1 MTDLATLTFFTN
13 SKYQGFVANRTGP
26 KKDQHRGDLRF
37 YRKRIVAL
45 TKDLARRA
53 LVDTEMAGV
62 TAENDDDDLQ
72 KDDVEA
78 PELQIAYEN
87 YAVHLINY
95 FKMLDTKDILQEKY
109 GSINEAQ
116 AAAAALAATANGTT
130 QEVFCDPLLN
140 KRVLVANLDDYV
152 VVKQCVKK
160 SPADPLQAP
169 LIQAIDL
176 AAPALKSKGVKAKK
190 GAGAAAAAAGAA
202 GAAAGASAAA
212 PASDVDTTTATA
224 TTVAPLEATSDTAD
238 WLNALFLSP
247 PIIEKTDDPTA
258 KKKPKKTRVKNP
270 SSLAQI
276 PEIAD
281 DPEVAA

>member
-53 LVDTEMAGV
+53 LVDSDIAAGGA
-62 TAENDDDDLQ
+62 AENDDDDLQ

-116 AAAAALAATANGTT
+116 AAAAANAANAATTNGDTT

-140 KRVLVANLDDYV
+140 KRVLVANLDGYV

-176 AAPALKSKGVKAKK
+176 AAPALKSKGVKAKRTLPT
-190 GAGAAAAAAGAA
+190 
-202 GAAAGASAAA
+202 A
-212 PASDVDTTTATA
+212 PPEVLPQVTVVVPPAEAPPVV
-224 TTVAPLEATSDTAD
+224 VAPFKPSASED
-238 WLNALFLSP
+238 WVNALFLSP
-247 PIIEKTDDPTA
+247 PILEKTDDPA
-258 KKKPKKTRVKNP
+258 SKKKPKKSRAKNQ

-281 DPEVAA
+281 DSEVVAS

>member
-37 YRKRIVAL
+37 YRKRIIAL

-62 TAENDDDDLQ
+62 AAAGVATAGVATAGVAVENDDDDLH

-116 AAAAALAATANGTT
+116 VAAAAALAATA
-130 QEVFCDPLLN
+130 
-140 KRVLVANLDDYV
+140 
-152 VVKQCVKK
+152 
-160 SPADPLQAP
+160 
-169 LIQAIDL
+169 
-176 AAPALKSKGVKAKK
+176 
-190 GAGAAAAAAGAA
+190 
-202 GAAAGASAAA
+202 
-212 PASDVDTTTATA
+212 
-224 TTVAPLEATSDTAD
+224 
-238 WLNALFLSP
+238 
-247 PIIEKTDDPTA
+247 
-258 KKKPKKTRVKNP
+258 
-270 SSLAQI
+270 
-276 PEIAD
+276 
-281 DPEVAA
+281 

>member
-37 YRKRIVAL
+37 YRKRIIAL

-62 TAENDDDDLQ
+62 AAAGVATAGVAVENDDDDLH

-116 AAAAALAATANGTT
+116 VAAAAALAATA
-130 QEVFCDPLLN
+130 
-140 KRVLVANLDDYV
+140 
-152 VVKQCVKK
+152 
-160 SPADPLQAP
+160 
-169 LIQAIDL
+169 
-176 AAPALKSKGVKAKK
+176 
-190 GAGAAAAAAGAA
+190 
-202 GAAAGASAAA
+202 
-212 PASDVDTTTATA
+212 
-224 TTVAPLEATSDTAD
+224 
-238 WLNALFLSP
+238 
-247 PIIEKTDDPTA
+247 
-258 KKKPKKTRVKNP
+258 
-270 SSLAQI
+270 
-276 PEIAD
+276 
-281 DPEVAA
+281 